1 MGYYYYYTQPIPVL
15 LFKCPLRSQ
24 RLCRYLKTIP
34 LEWAVYNKHTIKCG
48 YASFNTYFA
57 ILSMSFSL
65 SDLYGN
71 KFKMSKQ
78 KPKVMK
84 ISKGHTKPRPIPLEW
99 TGYNNYIL
107 KCDYTSFNTCFYVS
121 FNCCGSILT
130 ILSVQLLIG
139 SQDYVDSVQYGPKIS
154 TFVVIGYNY
163 NNIG

>member
-48 YASFNTYFA
+48 YTSFNTYFA

-71 KFKMSKQ
+71 KFKVSKQ

-84 ISKGHTKPRPIPLEW
+84 ISKGH
-99 TGYNNYIL
+99 IL

-139 SQDYVDSVQYGPKIS
+139 SQDYVDSVQYGRKIC

-163 NNIG
+163 YTL